1 MFSSHLNEISSC
13 IKIFRGGF
21 KIIPLLSVYKNG
33 KLVEN
38 ETSLNFAKLILYC
51 HNANELPFTKTWLD
65 IPPLSIFMSP
75 SAQTAFARSL
85 GHVVLT
91 A

>member
-1 MFSSHLNEISSC
+1 MIP
-13 IKIFRGGF
+13 F
-21 KIIPLLSVYKNG
+21 KLSVFKKG

-38 ETSLNFAKLILYC
+38 ETSLNFAKLILFC
-51 HNANELPFTKTWLD
+51 HDHNANDLPFTKMWLD
-65 IPPLSIFMSP
+65 IAPLSIIMSP